1 MRRAALYTST
11 GDNGDAESS
20 RITSTG
26 KRGGGLRRA
35 RPEYRSTTTTETDCA
50 ISLRY
55 ATLDLRHHTAAHT
68 DEPRNTVD
76 NRVTE
81 DGVKLKKKKKY

>member
-1 MRRAALYTST
+1 MATQKV
-11 GDNGDAESS
+11 AELPQ
-20 RITSTG
+20 RG
-26 KRGGGLRRA
+26 RGGGGLRRA